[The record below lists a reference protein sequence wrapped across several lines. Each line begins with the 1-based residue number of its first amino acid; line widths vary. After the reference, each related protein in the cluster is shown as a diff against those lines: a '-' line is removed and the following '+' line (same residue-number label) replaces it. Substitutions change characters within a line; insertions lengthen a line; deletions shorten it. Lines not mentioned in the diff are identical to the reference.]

1 MFSVNNSLD
10 YEGTFA
16 EIVSKEA
23 ELEAANE
30 EASTTRS
37 TRSLRKKLSSSSILL
52 KHPNAK
58 RRRTEKTSTTLNES
72 LKESTTTTSIASES
86 ELWTEKYQ
94 FKDASDIVTNKAQLE
109 RLKEWL
115 NNWKSKHA
123 TRDPNNNSNSKS
135 SGDDGDSDYS
145 CSSESSSDDSSS
157 SSSAKGTKGKSFYQ
171 NAIILVGPHGS
182 GKTSSVYAVAK
193 ELGFKVNIYERIQ
206 SLGFVIIIVIILNKF

>member
-1 MFSVNNSLD
+1 M
-10 YEGTFA
+10 
-16 EIVSKEA
+16 SKEA

-37 TRSLRKKLSSSSILL
+37 TRSLRKKLSSSSLLL

-58 RRRTEKTSTTLNES
+58 RRRTEKTPTTLNES
-72 LKESTTTTSIASES
+72 LKESTTTSIGSES

-123 TRDPNNNSNSKS
+123 TRDPNNNSNSKT

-157 SSSAKGTKGKSFYQ
+157 SSSAKGTKGKSFYP

-193 ELGFKVNIYERIQ
+193 ELGFKVNFHERI
-206 SLGFVIIIVIILNKF
+206 